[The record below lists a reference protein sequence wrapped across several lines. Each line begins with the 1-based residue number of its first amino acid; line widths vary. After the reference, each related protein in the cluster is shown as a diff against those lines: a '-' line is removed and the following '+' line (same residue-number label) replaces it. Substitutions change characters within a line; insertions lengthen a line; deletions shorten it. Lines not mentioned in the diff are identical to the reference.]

1 MQNGLP
7 AGWRVSNSGGSWQAA
22 AAPDRDD
29 EDAAEIGAEEG
40 LEPEDLRPDSPGWE
54 DVEEENEEL
63 QVKSLLDEQVFPSVR
78 AMVEHCKAQHG
89 FDLDSIRKTN
99 VLDFYSTLRLINYIR
114 SQVASGNAKPDCS
127 SPQAWMD
134 DKYMQPVLE
143 DDALLYSIDDL
154 ADPNDPEDP
163 LIEPPEPEQ
172 PTEGQKTLVQ
182 RALS

>member
-63 QVKSLLDEQVFPSVR
+63 QVKSLLDEQIFSSVR
-78 AMVEHCKAQHG
+78 AMVEH
-89 FDLDSIRKTN
+89 F
-99 VLDFYSTLRLINYIR
+99 LDFYSTLRLINYIR
-114 SQVASGNAKPDCS
+114 SEVASGNTKPDCS

-163 LIEPPEPEQ
+163 LIEPPQPEQ

>member
-78 AMVEHCKAQHG
+78 AMVEH
-89 FDLDSIRKTN
+89 F
-99 VLDFYSTLRLINYIR
+99 LDFYSTLRLINYIR
-114 SQVASGNAKPDCS
+114 SQVATGNTKPDCS

>member
-78 AMVEHCKAQHG
+78 AMVEH
-89 FDLDSIRKTN
+89 F
-99 VLDFYSTLRLINYIR
+99 LDFYSTLRLINYIR
-114 SQVASGNAKPDCS
+114 TQVASRNTKPDCS

>member
-89 FDLDSIRKTN
+89 FDLDSIRKTHGI
-99 VLDFYSTLRLINYIR
+99 VFISAVHSSFCLSSFSLTLPYL
-114 SQVASGNAKPDCS
+114 
-127 SPQAWMD
+127 
-134 DKYMQPVLE
+134 
-143 DDALLYSIDDL
+143 
-154 ADPNDPEDP
+154 
-163 LIEPPEPEQ
+163 
-172 PTEGQKTLVQ
+172 
-182 RALS
+182 RATR